1 MSQMKRVILIVSL
14 FILVLSSAS
23 AEYNPSSKEAF
34 INSPSLEQIKQ
45 IEDPLLKYCELSFLK
60 AYMRR
65 EFSDIEN
72 KYCSDFFEQKIEA
85 HINYMKDSLS
95 NRGIY

>member
-1 MSQMKRVILIVSL
+1 MKRVALIISL
-14 FILVLSSAS
+14 FILIFSSVG
-23 AEYNPSSKEAF
+23 AEYSPNSKEAF
-34 INSPSLEQIKQ
+34 INSPNLEQIKK
-45 IEDPLLKYCELSFLK
+45 IKDPLLKYCELSFLK

-65 EFSDIEN
+65 DFTDTEN

-85 HINYMKDSLS
+85 HINYMKDALN